1 MGPLAVPNF
10 SATDNNSMSL
20 SRLIVRACLSLLAH
34 TFYRIAVSGAENLPK
49 RGPALLICNHITFL
63 DPFLIA
69 ARTRRPIRFLMP
81 RRFYEAWGI
90 HGLAKRMGGI
100 PVSATDDPRA
110 MAQAL
115 EAAQAGLRAGEL
127 VCLFAESSR
136 MRIGDLPR
144 FKSSLEGL
152 QRGLPVPIIPVHLD
166 RVWGNIFSVEGG
178 RFFLKWPRRI
188 PYRVTVS
195 FGAALPPSASA
206 YQVRQALALL
216 SAAAFSR
223 RDAVQRPL
231 PEAFLDC
238 ARRNWGR
245 FAMADSS
252 GRELK
257 FGQVLVGALLFRR
270 WVVKRCP
277 GEKMLGVLLPPT
289 VGTAIV
295 NLGIGLAGR
304 VAVNLNYTAP
314 AQTID
319 TAIERCGIKT
329 IFTSEKLLERFGIAR
344 QPGMIGVEEVADA
357 FSKVDKLVW
366 AALARL
372 LPTACLRRWLIPSD
386 VKLDSLATVVFSS
399 GSTGAPKGV
408 MLSHRNILSNLE
420 GMQQAINVDRRDCLL
435 GVLPFFHAFG
445 YTVALWLPVIS
456 GFGVVYHTNPLEG
469 RTIGELCRKYG
480 VTILIATPT
489 FVWEYIRRCEPEDF
503 ASLRVAIVG
512 AEKMR
517 LELADAFWEKFHL
530 DIFQGYGVTE
540 TSPVVSVETAGYYA
554 QKHLGA
560 THRGTIGRPIPGIAT
575 RVVSPET
582 FQTFGPG
589 QEGVLL
595 VKGPSVMMGYLDEPE
610 KTRRVMWE
618 DGWYITGDVAQ
629 LDDDGFIT
637 ITDRLSRFS
646 KIAGEMVSHVH
657 VEEAL
662 HRALGCLEPR
672 LVVTSVS
679 DDQKGERFVVLHI
692 ELGMGVDELLKRLRD
707 SGLPPLWV
715 PRREYFFP
723 VRALPTL
730 ASGKL
735 DLKLVK
741 ETALRLTAEVAL
753 EN

>member
-1 MGPLAVPNF
+1 MF
-10 SATDNNSMSL
+10 L
-20 SRLIVRACLSLLAH
+20 SRLIVRLCLWLLAH
-34 TFYRIAVSGAENLPK
+34 TFYRVAVYGAENLPEC
-49 RGPALLICNHITFL
+49 GPALLISNHITFL

-69 ARTRRPIRFLMP
+69 ARTRRPLRFLMP

-90 HGLAKRMGGI
+90 HGLAKPMGAI
-100 PVSATDDPRA
+100 PVSATDDPEA
-110 MAQAL
+110 MARAF

-136 MRIGDLPR
+136 MRVGDLPR
-144 FKSSLEGL
+144 LKSCLEGL
-152 QRGLPVPIIPVHLD
+152 RRGLAVPIIPVHLD
-166 RVWGNIFSVEGG
+166 RVWGNIFSFEDG

-195 FGAALPPSASA
+195 FGAALPPSASTF
-206 YQVRQALALL
+206 QVRQALDLL

-231 PEAFLDC
+231 PAVFLDC
-238 ARRNWGR
+238 ARGNWRR

-252 GRELK
+252 GRELR

-270 WVVKRCP
+270 WVVKHCP
-277 GEKMLGVLLPPT
+277 GETMVGILLPPT
-289 VGTAIV
+289 AGTAIV
-295 NLGIGLAGR
+295 NLGLGLAGR

-314 AQTID
+314 AQAMD

-329 IFTSEKLLERFGIAR
+329 IFTSGQLLERFGIAR
-344 QPGMIGVEEVADA
+344 RPGMIGVEEVAGT
-357 FSKVDKLVW
+357 FSKGDKLVW

-372 LPTACLRRWLIPSD
+372 VPTACLRRWLIPSD
-386 VKLDSLATVVFSS
+386 VKLDSVATVVFSS

-408 MLSHRNILSNLE
+408 MLSHRNILCNVE

-456 GFGVVYHTNPLEG
+456 GFGVVYHTNPLEA

-480 VTILIATPT
+480 VTIMIATPT
-489 FVWEYIRRCEPEDF
+489 FVSEYVRRCERDDF

-517 LELADAFWEKFHL
+517 LELADAFWDKFHL
-530 DIFQGYGVTE
+530 DLFQGYGVTE

-560 THRGTIGRPIPGIAT
+560 THRGTIGRPIPGIAV
-575 RVVSPET
+575 RIVCPET
-582 FQTFGPG
+582 FQAFGPG

-610 KTRRVMWE
+610 KTRQVMWE

-657 VEEAL
+657 VEEEL
-662 HRALGCLEPR
+662 HRALGCLERR

-679 DDQKGERFVVLHI
+679 DDQKGERFVVLHTD
-692 ELGMGVDELLKRLRD
+692 LGMEVDELLRRLRD
-707 SGLPPLWV
+707 SGLPPLWM
-715 PRREYFFP
+715 PRREHFFG
-723 VRALPTL
+723 VAALPL
-730 ASGKL
+730 LGSGKL

-741 ETALRLTAEVAL
+741 ETALRLTAGVAV

>member
-1 MGPLAVPNF
+1 MRPVGVHNF
-10 SATDNNSMSL
+10 SATDHNSMSL
-20 SRLIVRACLSLLAH
+20 SRLLVRLCLWLLAH
-34 TFYRIAVSGAENLPK
+34 TFYRVAVCGAENLPR
-49 RGPALLICNHITFL
+49 RGPALLISNHITFL

-69 ARTRRPIRFLMP
+69 APTRRSIHFLIP
-81 RRFYEAWGI
+81 RRFCGAWGI
-90 HGLAKRMGGI
+90 HGLAKRMGAI
-100 PVSATDDPRA
+100 PVSATDDPQA

-152 QRGLPVPIIPVHLD
+152 RRGLTVPIIPAHLD
-166 RVWGNIFSVEGG
+166 REWGDIFSVEGG

-195 FGAALPPSASA
+195 FGAALPPSAST

-223 RDAVQRPL
+223 RDRVQRPL
-231 PEAFLDC
+231 PEVFLDC
-238 ARRNWGR
+238 ARRNWRR

-270 WVVKRCP
+270 WLVKRCP
-277 GEKMLGVLLPPT
+277 GEKMVGVLLPPT

-295 NLGIGLAGR
+295 NLGICLAGR

-314 AQTID
+314 EQAMD

-344 QPGMIGVEEVADA
+344 RPGMVGVEEVAQT
-357 FSKVDKLVW
+357 FSKGDKLVW

-372 LPTACLRRWLIPSD
+372 VPTACLRRWLIPSD

-408 MLSHRNILSNLE
+408 MLSHRNILSNVE

-445 YTVALWLPVIS
+445 FTVALWLPVIS
-456 GFGVVYHTNPLEG
+456 GFGVVYHTNPLEA
-469 RTIGELCRKYG
+469 RTIGDLCRKYA

-489 FVWEYIRRCEPEDF
+489 FVWEYIRRCEREDF

-530 DIFQGYGVTE
+530 DLFQGYGVTE
-540 TSPVVSVETAGYYA
+540 TSPVVSVETAGHFA
-554 QKHLGA
+554 QEHLGA
-560 THRGTIGRPIPGIAT
+560 THRGTIGRPIPGIAV
-575 RVVSPET
+575 RIVSPET

-589 QEGVLL
+589 QQGVLL
-595 VKGPSVMMGYLDEPE
+595 VKGSSVMTGYLDEPG
-610 KTRRVMWE
+610 KTRQVMWE

-662 HRALGCLEPR
+662 HRALGSLEPR

-679 DDQKGERFVVLHI
+679 DDQKGERFVVLHT

-707 SGLPPLWV
+707 SGLPPLWM
-715 PRREYFFP
+715 PRREHFFA
-723 VRALPTL
+723 VRSLPIL
-730 ASGKL
+730 GSGKL

-741 ETALRLTAEVAL
+741 ETAQRLTAGVAV

>member
-1 MGPLAVPNF
+1 MRPVGVHNF
-10 SATDNNSMSL
+10 SATDHNSMSL
-20 SRLIVRACLSLLAH
+20 SRLLVRLCLWLLAH
-34 TFYRIAVSGAENLPK
+34 TFYRVAVCGAENLPM
-49 RGPALLICNHITFL
+49 RGPALLISNHITFL

-69 ARTRRPIRFLMP
+69 ARTRRSIRFLIP

-152 QRGLPVPIIPVHLD
+152 RRGLTVPIIPAHLD
-166 RVWGNIFSVEGG
+166 REWGDIFSVEGG
-178 RFFLKWPRRI
+178 RFFFKWPRRI

-195 FGAALPPSASA
+195 FGAALPPSAST

-223 RDAVQRPL
+223 RDRVQRPL
-231 PEAFLDC
+231 PEVFLDC
-238 ARRNWGR
+238 ARRNWRR

-270 WVVKRCP
+270 WLVKRCP
-277 GEKMLGVLLPPT
+277 GEKMVGVLLPPT

-295 NLGIGLAGR
+295 NLGICLAGR

-314 AQTID
+314 EQAMD

-344 QPGMIGVEEVADA
+344 RPGMVGVEEVAQT
-357 FSKVDKLVW
+357 FSKGDKLVW

-372 LPTACLRRWLIPSD
+372 VPTACLRRWLIPSD

-408 MLSHRNILSNLE
+408 MLSHRNILSNVE

-445 YTVALWLPVIS
+445 FTVALWLPVIS
-456 GFGVVYHTNPLEG
+456 GFGVVYHTNPLEA
-469 RTIGELCRKYG
+469 RTIGDLCRKYA

-489 FVWEYIRRCEPEDF
+489 FVWEYIRRCEREDF

-530 DIFQGYGVTE
+530 DLFQGYGVTE
-540 TSPVVSVETAGYYA
+540 TSPVVSVETAGHFA
-554 QKHLGA
+554 QEHLGA
-560 THRGTIGRPIPGIAT
+560 THRGTIGRPIPGIAV
-575 RVVSPET
+575 RIVSPET

-589 QEGVLL
+589 QQGVLL
-595 VKGPSVMMGYLDEPE
+595 VKGSSVMTGYLDEPG
-610 KTRRVMWE
+610 KTRQVMWE

-662 HRALGCLEPR
+662 HRALGSLEPR

-679 DDQKGERFVVLHI
+679 DDQKGERFVVLHT

-707 SGLPPLWV
+707 SGLPPLWM
-715 PRREYFFP
+715 PRREHFFA
-723 VRALPTL
+723 VRSLPIL
-730 ASGKL
+730 GSGKL

-741 ETALRLTAEVAL
+741 ETAQRLTAGVAV

>member
-1 MGPLAVPNF
+1 
-10 SATDNNSMSL
+10 MSL
-20 SRLIVRACLSLLAH
+20 SRLLVRLCLWLLAH
-34 TFYRIAVSGAENLPK
+34 TFYRVAVCGAENLPM
-49 RGPALLICNHITFL
+49 RGPALLISNHITFL

-69 ARTRRPIRFLMP
+69 ARTRRSIRFLIP

-90 HGLAKRMGGI
+90 HGLAKRMGAI
-100 PVSATDDPRA
+100 PVSATDDPQA

-152 QRGLPVPIIPVHLD
+152 QRGLTVPIIPVHLD
-166 RVWGNIFSVEGG
+166 REWGDISGVEGG
-178 RFFLKWPRRI
+178 HFFFKWPRRI

-195 FGAALPPSASA
+195 FGAALPPSAST

-223 RDAVQRPL
+223 RDRVQRPL
-231 PEAFLDC
+231 PEVFLDC
-238 ARRNWGR
+238 ARRNWRR

-270 WVVKRCP
+270 WLVKRCP
-277 GEKMLGVLLPPT
+277 GEKMVGVLLPPT

-295 NLGIGLAGR
+295 NLGICLAGH

-314 AQTID
+314 EQAMD

-329 IFTSEKLLERFGIAR
+329 IFTSKKLLERFGITKR
-344 QPGMIGVEEVADA
+344 PGMVGVEEVAQT
-357 FSKVDKLVW
+357 FSKGDKLVW

-372 LPTACLRRWLIPSD
+372 VPTAFLRRWLIPSD

-408 MLSHRNILSNLE
+408 MLSHRNILSNVE

-445 YTVALWLPVIS
+445 FTVALWLPVIS
-456 GFGVVYHTNPLEG
+456 GFGVVYHTNPLEA
-469 RTIGELCRKYG
+469 RTIGDLCRKYA

-489 FVWEYIRRCEPEDF
+489 FVWEYIRRCEREDF

-530 DIFQGYGVTE
+530 DVFQGYGVTE
-540 TSPVVSVETAGYYA
+540 TSPVVSVETAGHFA
-554 QKHLGA
+554 QEHLGA
-560 THRGTIGRPIPGIAT
+560 THRGTIGRPIPGIAV
-575 RVVSPET
+575 RIVSPET

-595 VKGPSVMMGYLDEPE
+595 VKGPSVMTGYLDEPE
-610 KTRRVMWE
+610 KTRQVMWE

-662 HRALGCLEPR
+662 HRALGSLEPR

-679 DDQKGERFVVLHI
+679 DDQKGERFVVLHT

-707 SGLPPLWV
+707 SGLPPLWM
-715 PRREYFFP
+715 PRREHFFA
-723 VRALPTL
+723 VRSLPIL
-730 ASGKL
+730 GSGKL

-741 ETALRLTAEVAL
+741 ETALRLTAGVAV